1 MWIALFN
8 IVVFPGFIFLSIIS
22 LAAEFVDRKLHAR
35 LQNRIGPP
43 WYQPLADFIK
53 LMTKETIIP
62 QSASSR
68 MFRALPMFSIAA
80 VSTAFLYIPIWS
92 ITSLYPFDGDLIVVL
107 YFLTV
112 PTFTFFLA
120 GWFSSSLYAEIGAI
134 RAITQLFAY
143 EVPLYMALLGPAIL
157 AGTWSISGM
166 ASYYYAHPL
175 MALFNIPGL
184 IVSLVAAQG
193 KLERAPFDIPDAE
206 TEIVGGTFTE
216 YSGRFLAFFRM
227 SIDVELV
234 VVSALIVALF
244 FPLFTPAHAIIG
256 FLIFLVKILI
266 VIFLLTVL
274 RTALARLRIEQ
285 MVIFCWKILAPAALL
300 QVLIDLTVKGVLA
313 H

>member
-107 YFLTV
+107 YLLTV

-120 GWFSSSLYAEIGAI
+120 GWFSASLYAEIGAI
-134 RAITQLFAY
+134 RAMTQLFAY

>member
-22 LAAEFVDRKLHAR
+22 LAAEFGDRKLHAM

-43 WYQPLADFIK
+43 WYQPLSDFIK

-92 ITSLYPFDGDLIVVL
+92 ITSLYPFDCDLIVVL
-107 YFLTV
+107 YLLTV

-134 RAITQLFAY
+134 RALTQLFAY

-227 SIDVELV
+227 STDVELV
-234 VVSALIVALF
+234 VVSALIAALF

-256 FLIFLVKILI
+256 FLIFLIKILI
-266 VIFLLTVL
+266 VIFLLAVL

-285 MVIFCWKILAPAALL
+285 MVSFCWKILAPAALL